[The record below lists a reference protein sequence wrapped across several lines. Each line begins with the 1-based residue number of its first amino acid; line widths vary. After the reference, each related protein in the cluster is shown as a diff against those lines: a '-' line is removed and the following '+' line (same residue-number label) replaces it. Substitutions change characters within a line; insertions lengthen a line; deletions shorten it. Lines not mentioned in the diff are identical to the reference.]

1 MLFQAEAWILG
12 EHCTAILS
20 QDLQNFVEKENEHH
34 IPRHR
39 TVFLG
44 ERGKLVFVFYIDG
57 IKIMK
62 AMKNKLK
69 MDIKKN
75 ILPLLHCLET
85 HVIVH
90 L

>member
-1 MLFQAEAWILG
+1 M
-12 EHCTAILS
+12 
-20 QDLQNFVEKENEHH
+20 
-34 IPRHR
+34 
-39 TVFLG
+39 FLG

-69 MDIKKN
+69 MDIRNN